1 METKKFDELLLKTAF
16 CCMASDGDIDER
28 EVAAI
33 QSICKALPSFENV
46 DLKQEMNRCV
56 SEINLDSKQFITDY
70 FTILE
75 QADLTEQNELALIDV
90 SIKVIKADNII
101 EYSEIKFFKNIRY
114 RLKVTDEKIIEHFS
128 STVEE
133 IDQFLGEDI
142 ITESFLD
149 KITKQYFD
157 IVELP
162 KFELININ

>member
-1 METKKFDELLLKTAF
+1 METKNFDELLLKTAF

-33 QSICKALPSFENV
+33 QSICEVLPSFKNV
-46 DLKQEMNRCV
+46 DLKEKMNRYV
-56 SEINLDSKQFITDY
+56 SEINLDSKQFITGY
-70 FTILE
+70 FATLE
-75 QADLTEQNELALIDV
+75 HADLTEQNELVLIEV
-90 SIKVIKADNII
+90 AIQIIKADNVI

-114 RLKVTDEKIIEHFS
+114 RLKVNDEKIIEHFS

-149 KITKQYFD
+149 KIANQYFD
-157 IVELP
+157 TVQLP
-162 KFELININ
+162 DFDLID